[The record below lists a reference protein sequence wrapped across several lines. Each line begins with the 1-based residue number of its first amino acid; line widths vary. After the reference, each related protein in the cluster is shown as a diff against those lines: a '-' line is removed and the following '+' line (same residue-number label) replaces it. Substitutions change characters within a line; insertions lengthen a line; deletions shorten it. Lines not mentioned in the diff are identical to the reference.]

1 MTPNRQVS
9 AVQANKMAPALD
21 NRLELPCQLF
31 ERWIASIKGVTQL
44 SAFFCRAADHLTKLA
59 IATAENEAINGG
71 LGLISV
77 S

>member
-31 ERWIASIKGVTQL
+31 EGWVASVKGITQL
-44 SAFFCRAADHLTKLA
+44 PTFFGRAADNLTKLA